1 MDGGA
6 CVAILAETAFA
17 GTIDLGTVGGV
28 NYSGNSSSA
37 PIVPNG
43 VEIGPDAECASGTR
57 LVGGGVEIGGDFAES
72 QFTRSAPGDESL
84 ASGQSWVTVWA
95 NLAGSGKTASVTAAC
110 MDREVRRVRE
120 TKTVEAGGAAA
131 VKVSCP
137 AGTQV
142 SGGGFI
148 EADAFQSYLNSSYPI
163 DGGDRG
169 SRPDD
174 GWKVR
179 VRNSTAGSGKATV
192 EARCVQ
198 FDPSY
203 LVGGQFLIP
212 PGVTITTDAACP
224 TGAHVVGGGVRLGG
238 AASEAHPVAM
248 NLADDSTDANTVPDD
263 SLHVVV
269 GNAPSTDPKPI
280 RMYAV
285 CRT

>member
-1 MDGGA
+1 MA
-6 CVAILAETAFA
+6 LALAILAETAFA

-110 MDREVRRVRE
+110 MDREVRR
-120 TKTVEAGGAAA
+120 
-131 VKVSCP
+131 
-137 AGTQV
+137 
-142 SGGGFI
+142 
-148 EADAFQSYLNSSYPI
+148 
-163 DGGDRG
+163 
-169 SRPDD
+169 
-174 GWKVR
+174 
-179 VRNSTAGSGKATV
+179 
-192 EARCVQ
+192 
-198 FDPSY
+198 
-203 LVGGQFLIP
+203 QFLIP
-212 PGVTITTDAACP
+212 PGVTITTDAGCP

>member
-1 MDGGA
+1 MSGGRPRQVA
-6 CVAILAETAFA
+6 FTWRAVLNEGERYSQRVSGAGAEGKPRYTRELAAASVVAWTVALALAILAETAFA

-142 SGGGFI
+142 SGGGGFI
-148 EADAFQSYLNSSYPI
+148 EADEFQSYLNSSYPI

-179 VRNSTAGSGKATV
+179 VRNSPAGSGKATV

-212 PGVTITTDAACP
+212 PV
-224 TGAHVVGGGVRLGG
+224 
-238 AASEAHPVAM
+238 
-248 NLADDSTDANTVPDD
+248 
-263 SLHVVV
+263 
-269 GNAPSTDPKPI
+269 
-280 RMYAV
+280 
-285 CRT
+285 